1 MTSRARPPRFPA
13 LEDVYRASE
22 RIRSVARRT
31 PLVPLHELHGEDG
44 LFLKLETSQPIGS
57 FKLRGVFNAV
67 ASLPDEER
75 RKGLSTVSAGNT
87 AQALAFSGRH
97 FGVES
102 RSVMPDSAPGAKIE
116 AMRAYGGVPVL
127 VPVSDVFRF
136 LKERLWER
144 EPYAFI
150 HPWTN
155 LDVMTGHG
163 TLGIEIVEQLP
174 DVDTVFVP
182 VGGGG
187 LICGVGAALR
197 ALKPEILLIGVEPEC
212 CPSLHESLRAGRPVE
227 VECRTL
233 CDGVAVPYITD
244 EMFPLLEELV
254 SSTRLVSEDDV
265 KKTMRSLVVYDK
277 LVAEG
282 SGALALAAALSM
294 PITERGRSVAIVT
307 GGSIDARKLAEV
319 LLGQ

>member
-1 MTSRARPPRFPA
+1 MAR
-13 LEDVYRASE
+13 E
-22 RIRSVARRT
+22 RIRTVARQT
-31 PLVPLHELHGEDG
+31 PLVPLHELHGGDDV
-44 LFLKLETSQPIGS
+44 FLKLETFQPIGS

-102 RSVMPDSAPGAKIE
+102 RSVMPDSAPRAKIE

-127 VPVSDVFRF
+127 VPVSEVFRY
-136 LKERLWER
+136 LKGRLWER
-144 EPYAFI
+144 ESYAFI

-155 LDVMTGHG
+155 SDVMTGHG

-197 ALKPEILLIGVEPEC
+197 ALKPGIRIVGVEPAG

-227 VECRTL
+227 VDCRTL

-254 SSTRLVSEDDV
+254 SGTRLVSENDV
-265 KKTMRSLVVYDK
+265 MKTLRNLAVYDK
-277 LVAEG
+277 LVAEASG
-282 SGALALAAALSM
+282 SLALAAALSM
-294 PITERGRSVAIVT
+294 PVSERGRSVAIVT
-307 GGSIDARKLAEV
+307 GGSIDARKLADV
-319 LLGQ
+319 LSGE